1 VTSAAERALDL
12 LVENATEGLDARR
25 QRELD
30 ELLDSLAGTA
40 ADAAADLDK
49 ESFELAAAA
58 IELALTDA
66 EPMPAALRQRL
77 GRQAADVFGFPL

>member
-1 VTSAAERALDL
+1 VTAAERALDL
-12 LVENATEGLDARR
+12 LVENATEGLGARR

-40 ADAAADLDK
+40 AEAAAGLDK

-58 IELALTDA
+58 IELAFTDA
-66 EPMPAALRQRL
+66 EPMPANLRRRL